1 MSGLPKNVL
10 ELIGKHRGL
19 SVHKGN
25 IRVQFKVPDRV
36 SPVRKSL
43 GYPATETN
51 VALAVSTLANIK
63 NDIANRLYEVD
74 NEMFWDKHFPLRS
87 DRAPSKITVE
97 ECFLAYREKKKST
110 ISVSMRNKLTTALN
124 WLKFYGYGKK
134 LLIELDRKTLEGL
147 RSKTVTG
154 NKEGKYIESKFKG
167 CSVATVNDYSLVVGR
182 VLAFAVREEFIKHNP
197 MKEVERL
204 SEDEMGSRRF
214 RIMTGSPMNESE
226 LEDEDLNVHPF
237 SKAELDKLLDTVH
250 LPKTKLM
257 IRFLAWTGLR
267 HGELK
272 ALAWEDI
279 DLKNRKLLVRYNLTR
294 DGTLK
299 PPKTKNGRRIVKLL
313 PEAISVLEEIKELS
327 AYLPARQDKIFYKN
341 NKTEVIMRR
350 RVFLSRGNLPFK
362 RPELTTVNGQWE
374 RWLVKAGLRH
384 RPAYQLRHTYAS
396 QLLMAGTS
404 ALWLAKQMG
413 HGDTSMIHK
422 IYGKWIE
429 EEQPEFM
436 DELAKSLGQS
446 Y

>member
-1 MSGLPKNVL
+1 MSSLPKSIVD
-10 ELIGKHRGL
+10 LIGKKKGL

-36 SPVRKSL
+36 HPIRKSL
-43 GYPATETN
+43 GYPPTETN
-51 VALAVSTLANIK
+51 IELAVSTLANIK
-63 NDIANRLYEVD
+63 NDVANRLYEVD
-74 NEMFWDKHFPLRS
+74 NELFWDKHFPLRS
-87 DRAPSKITVE
+87 DRTPSKVTVE
-97 ECFLAYREKKKST
+97 ECFLAYRKQKKST
-110 ISVSMRNKLTTALN
+110 ISVSMRNKLITALN
-124 WLKFYGYGKK
+124 WLKFYGHGKK
-134 LLIELDRKTLEGL
+134 FLVELDRKTLEEL

-154 NKEGKYIESKFKG
+154 NKEGKYTESKFKG
-167 CSVATVNDYSLVVGR
+167 CSVATVNDYSHVVGR

-197 MKEVERL
+197 MKDVERL
-204 SEDEMGSRRF
+204 SEDERISRSSRVV
-214 RIMTGSPMNESE
+214 TESNMNFSE
-226 LEDEDLNVHPF
+226 LEDEDLYVCPF
-237 SKAELDKLLDTVH
+237 SKAELDKLIASVH

-272 ALAWEDI
+272 ALAWEDV
-279 DLKNRKLLVRYNLTR
+279 DLKNRKLIVRYNLTR

-299 PPKTKNGRRIVKLL
+299 PPKTKNGRRVVKLL
-313 PEAISVLEEIKELS
+313 PEAIKVLEEVKDLS
-327 AYLPARQDKIFYKN
+327 AQLPARQETILYKN
-341 NKTEVIMRR
+341 NKSELIMRR
-350 RVFLSRGNLPFK
+350 RVFLSRGNLPYK

-374 RWLVKAGLRH
+374 AWLKKAGLRH

-429 EEQPEFM
+429 EEKPEFM
-436 DELAKSLGQS
+436 DNLAKSLGQS